1 VYAAISLGILGLS
14 IASLIAVFF
23 SPLYGVLHVIIYV
36 GATVT
41 FIVVVGVMLRG
52 AEVPRASN
60 WKALLASVLSFL
72 FLTGLLIT
80 IASKVPPQQSSLD
93 LVNITSTILRD
104 YYFPVIILII
114 ALAATLIEA
123 ITIARRD

>member
-1 VYAAISLGILGLS
+1 
-14 IASLIAVFF
+14 
-23 SPLYGVLHVIIYV
+23 
-36 GATVT
+36 
-41 FIVVVGVMLRG
+41 
-52 AEVPRASN
+52 
-60 WKALLASVLSFL
+60 L